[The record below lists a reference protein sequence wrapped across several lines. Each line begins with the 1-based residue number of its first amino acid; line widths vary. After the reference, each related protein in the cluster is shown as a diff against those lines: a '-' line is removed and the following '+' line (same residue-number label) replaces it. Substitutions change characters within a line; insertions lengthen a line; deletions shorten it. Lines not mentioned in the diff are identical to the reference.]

1 MLRTSRLIL
10 RPWQDSDAESLYK
23 YARDPLVGPAAGW
36 APHANVEESRQII
49 ASILAQPIT
58 LAMVLRST
66 GEPVGSISLTPP
78 TFKKDNS
85 PQEGEIGYWLGR
97 SYWAQG
103 LMPEATEEML
113 RHGFEDLG
121 MHTIWCAYFEGND
134 KSRRVQEKCG
144 FVYHHTLPETY
155 WSTIDCSV
163 IAHVTRITKEE
174 WQRRC
179 RG

>member
-78 TFKKDNS
+78 HLQKRQQ
-85 PQEGEIGYWLGR
+85 PPGG
-97 SYWAQG
+97 
-103 LMPEATEEML
+103 
-113 RHGFEDLG
+113 
-121 MHTIWCAYFEGND
+121 
-134 KSRRVQEKCG
+134 
-144 FVYHHTLPETY
+144 
-155 WSTIDCSV
+155 
-163 IAHVTRITKEE
+163 
-174 WQRRC
+174 
-179 RG
+179 